1 MKQENRDLRHYIGA
15 AGIFMLIITLLV
27 FLSFVE
33 VPPVNKDLFVAIVGT
48 LVSSLG
54 IVVYTIIGQQP
65 DEVNSLTKK
74 NEALNTLAA
83 QMEKRNDQLEEMII
97 KIQRDIIHKLTDLK
111 GSAVTMLKD
120 QSKKAKESGNILVF
134 LNKHPDYPNLKC
146 LDDMKGRD
154 LKPLMECN
162 GFCGTNDLNDKN
174 ITQEELNNESVV

>member
-65 DEVNSLTKK
+65 DEVNKLTKK
-74 NEALNTLAA
+74 NEALNTLTA

-97 KIQRDIIHKLTDLK
+97 KIQKDIIHKLTDLK
-111 GSAVTMLKD
+111 H
-120 QSKKAKESGNILVF
+120 E
-134 LNKHPDYPNLKC
+134 
-146 LDDMKGRD
+146 
-154 LKPLMECN
+154 
-162 GFCGTNDLNDKN
+162 
-174 ITQEELNNESVV
+174 

>member
-74 NEALNTLAA
+74 NEALNTLAE

-97 KIQRDIIHKLTDLK
+97 KIQKDIIHKLTDLK
-111 GSAVTMLKD
+111 
-120 QSKKAKESGNILVF
+120 Q
-134 LNKHPDYPNLKC
+134 
-146 LDDMKGRD
+146 
-154 LKPLMECN
+154 
-162 GFCGTNDLNDKN
+162 
-174 ITQEELNNESVV
+174 

>member
-74 NEALNTLAA
+74 NEALNTLAE
-83 QMEKRNDQLEEMII
+83 QMEKRNQL
-97 KIQRDIIHKLTDLK
+97 RHLK
-111 GSAVTMLKD
+111 SCQFV
-120 QSKKAKESGNILVF
+120 N
-134 LNKHPDYPNLKC
+134 
-146 LDDMKGRD
+146 
-154 LKPLMECN
+154 
-162 GFCGTNDLNDKN
+162 
-174 ITQEELNNESVV
+174 

>member
-65 DEVNSLTKK
+65 DEVNKLTKK
-74 NEALNTLAA
+74 NEALNTLTA

-97 KIQRDIIHKLTDLK
+97 KIQKDIIHKLTDLK
-111 GSAVTMLKD
+111 
-120 QSKKAKESGNILVF
+120 
-134 LNKHPDYPNLKC
+134 
-146 LDDMKGRD
+146 
-154 LKPLMECN
+154 
-162 GFCGTNDLNDKN
+162 
-174 ITQEELNNESVV
+174 QE

>member
-1 MKQENRDLRHYIGA
+1 MKEENKAFRHYMGA

-65 DEVNSLTKK
+65 DEVNKLTKK
-74 NEALNTLAA
+74 NEALSTLTA
-83 QMEKRNDQLEEMII
+83 QMEKRNDQLEDMII

-111 GSAVTMLKD
+111 
-120 QSKKAKESGNILVF
+120 Q
-134 LNKHPDYPNLKC
+134 
-146 LDDMKGRD
+146 
-154 LKPLMECN
+154 
-162 GFCGTNDLNDKN
+162 
-174 ITQEELNNESVV
+174 Q

>member
-1 MKQENRDLRHYIGA
+1 MKQENKDLRHYIGA

-65 DEVNSLTKK
+65 DEVNKLTKK
-74 NEALNTLAA
+74 NEALSTLTA

-97 KIQRDIIHKLTDLK
+97 KIQKDIIHKLTDLK
-111 GSAVTMLKD
+111 
-120 QSKKAKESGNILVF
+120 
-134 LNKHPDYPNLKC
+134 
-146 LDDMKGRD
+146 
-154 LKPLMECN
+154 
-162 GFCGTNDLNDKN
+162 
-174 ITQEELNNESVV
+174 QE

>member
-54 IVVYTIIGQQP
+54 IVVFTIIGQQP
-65 DEVNSLTKK
+65 DEVNKLTKK
-74 NEALNTLAA
+74 NEALNTLTA

-111 GSAVTMLKD
+111 
-120 QSKKAKESGNILVF
+120 Q
-134 LNKHPDYPNLKC
+134 
-146 LDDMKGRD
+146 
-154 LKPLMECN
+154 
-162 GFCGTNDLNDKN
+162 
-174 ITQEELNNESVV
+174 

>member
-54 IVVYTIIGQQP
+54 IVVFTIIGQQP
-65 DEVNSLTKK
+65 DEVNKLTKK
-74 NEALNTLAA
+74 NEALNTLTA

-97 KIQRDIIHKLTDLK
+97 KIQKDIIHKLTDLK
-111 GSAVTMLKD
+111 
-120 QSKKAKESGNILVF
+120 
-134 LNKHPDYPNLKC
+134 
-146 LDDMKGRD
+146 
-154 LKPLMECN
+154 
-162 GFCGTNDLNDKN
+162 
-174 ITQEELNNESVV
+174 QE